1 MNIDNKDGDENEN
14 ENACLDL
21 TVNMSKSNQF
31 VSNHNI

>member
-1 MNIDNKDGDENEN
+1 MKIDNKDGNENEN
-14 ENACLDL
+14 ENAWLDM